1 MNAIKSLSSFVLAAG
16 IIATGWYLRQ
26 RRDALRGPCPSQT
39 SSIVSGIPNDKHILV
54 EDVADHDLRTITQRK
69 IKAEL
74 HCHLNGSVR
83 RSTVSELIGNS
94 EEADTDGIVHTIDDA
109 FREFKRVYRAINS
122 EKALRRIVRETLE
135 DALNDNVRYLELRTT
150 PRKLSDIPSR
160 KDYVHIVVDEIRRF
174 DRLNV
179 QRPLQTFPDDTIAVR
194 LILTVDRTQP
204 PSLGDQTVD
213 IALRYPE
220 IVVGIDFAG
229 NPTVGSF
236 SDFVSVFTRAKGHG
250 LFTTVHTSEIQ
261 GVEEETQA
269 ILEFRPNRIGH
280 FLFPTE
286 AQVSALIDRG
296 ISIEA
301 CPTSN
306 ICAISGKSPED
317 GNVDGHHI
325 IKRFIRDSRGLLS
338 INTDDPG
345 VFGKTLSEEMFA
357 VAKTFK
363 LTREE
368 IDRMLI
374 SGAKQAFLSLSERV
388 ALEQA
393 ILES

>member
-1 MNAIKSLSSFVLAAG
+1 M
-16 IIATGWYLRQ
+16 
-26 RRDALRGPCPSQT
+26 
-39 SSIVSGIPNDKHILV
+39 
-54 EDVADHDLRTITQRK
+54 
-69 IKAEL
+69 
-74 HCHLNGSVR
+74 
-83 RSTVSELIGNS
+83 
-94 EEADTDGIVHTIDDA
+94 
-109 FREFKRVYRAINS
+109 
-122 EKALRRIVRETLE
+122 
-135 DALNDNVRYLELRTT
+135 
-150 PRKLSDIPSR
+150 
-160 KDYVHIVVDEIRRF
+160 
-174 DRLNV
+174 
-179 QRPLQTFPDDTIAVR
+179 
-194 LILTVDRTQP
+194 
-204 PSLGDQTVD
+204 
-213 IALRYPE
+213 
-220 IVVGIDFAG
+220 
-229 NPTVGSF
+229 
-236 SDFVSVFTRAKGHG
+236 
-250 LFTTVHTSEIQ
+250 
-261 GVEEETQA
+261 
-269 ILEFRPNRIGH
+269 
-280 FLFPTE
+280 FPTE
-286 AQVSALIDRG
+286 TQLSALIDRG

>member
-16 IIATGWYLRQ
+16 IIATGWYLSR
-26 RRDALRGPCPSQT
+26 RRDSMST
-39 SSIVSGIPNDKHILV
+39 SSAVPTPAMISGKPDGKLILV
-54 EDVADHDLRTITQRK
+54 EDVTDHELRSITRRK

-83 RSTVSELIGNS
+83 RSTVSELLNS
-94 EEADTDGIVHTIDDA
+94 SDDTETDGIVHSIDDA
-109 FREFKRVYRAINS
+109 FREFKRVYLAVNS

-135 DALNDNVRYLELRTT
+135 DALDDNVRYLELRTT
-150 PRKLSDIPSR
+150 PRKLSDIASR
-160 KDYVHIVVDEIRRF
+160 KDYVQIVVDEIRRF

-179 QRPLQTFPDDTIAVR
+179 QRPIKTFPENSIAVR
-194 LILTVDRTQP
+194 LILSVDRTQAV
-204 PSLGDQTVD
+204 SIANQTVD

-229 NPTVGSF
+229 NPTVGTF
-236 SDFVSVFTRAKGHG
+236 ADFVSVFARAKGHG

-261 GVEEETQA
+261 GVEDETQA
-269 ILEFRPNRIGH
+269 ILDFRPNRVGH

-286 AQVSALIDRG
+286 EQVSALIERG

-306 ICAISGKSPED
+306 ICAISGKSPEN

-325 IKRFIRDSRGLLS
+325 IKRFIRDPRGLLS

-345 VFGKTLSEEMFA
+345 VFCKTLSEEMFA

-363 LTREE
+363 LSRGE
-368 IDRMLI
+368 IDRMFTA
-374 SGAKQAFLSLSERV
+374 SAQQAFLTPPERL
-388 ALEQA
+388 ALERA